1 MRVRINHF
9 ISERSSLQVML
20 IALSLVFV
28 IAAMD
33 HATGYE
39 LSFSIFYLIPIALA
53 TWYAGLLS
61 GALLSV
67 VSAIV
72 WLIADITSG
81 HLYSRPFIPLWN
93 AGVRF
98 LFFIVTAW
106 LLSAVSKRL
115 DAERRMARLD
125 GLTGI
130 LNRRA
135 FAASAGTVFNLA
147 ERFRRSTAVAFIDL
161 DNFKHVNDTR
171 GHSEGDRVLKSVAAT
186 LQASLRKADLVGRL
200 GGDEFAVLL
209 PETTSAGAQRVFET
223 LRQTLLKRVSE
234 QGWPIGFSIGV
245 AFFQE
250 APASVEEAIKFA
262 DALMYRVKKGG
273 KNRLVFDIY
282 AGPSDGNRPGGTEH
296 PQPPRSA
303 SPDARFP

>member
-1 MRVRINHF
+1 
-9 ISERSSLQVML
+9 
-20 IALSLVFV
+20 
-28 IAAMD
+28 
-33 HATGYE
+33 
-39 LSFSIFYLIPIALA
+39 
-53 TWYAGLLS
+53 
-61 GALLSV
+61 
-67 VSAIV
+67 
-72 WLIADITSG
+72 
-81 HLYSRPFIPLWN
+81 
-93 AGVRF
+93 
-98 LFFIVTAW
+98 
-106 LLSAVSKRL
+106 
-115 DAERRMARLD
+115 
-125 GLTGI
+125 
-130 LNRRA
+130 
-135 FAASAGTVFNLA
+135 
-147 ERFRRSTAVAFIDL
+147 
-161 DNFKHVNDTR
+161 
-171 GHSEGDRVLKSVAAT
+171 VLKSVAAT

-209 PETTSAGAQRVFET
+209 PETTAAGAQRVFET